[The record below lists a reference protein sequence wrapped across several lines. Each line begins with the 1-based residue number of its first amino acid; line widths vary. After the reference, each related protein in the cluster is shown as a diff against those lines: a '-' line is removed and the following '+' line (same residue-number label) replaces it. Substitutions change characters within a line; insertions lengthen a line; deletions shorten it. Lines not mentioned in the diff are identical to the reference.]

1 MTYYIKADVQLP
13 FDKATEAVADALKNE
28 GFGIVTRID
37 MQATLKAKLGVEFRP
52 YVILGACNP
61 ALAYDALQLEDK
73 VGTMLPCNVIVQA
86 ISSEVS
92 EVAAIDPVESMQA
105 IPNPRL
111 KTAAREVRAKLARVI
126 ETLERTSAL
135 HQA

>member
-73 VGTMLPCNVIVQA
+73 VGTMLPCNVVVQA
-86 ISSEVS
+86 KGEGSTEI
-92 EVAAIDPVESMQA
+92 AAIDPVASMQA
-105 IPNPRL
+105 IENPAL
-111 KTAAREVRAKLARVI
+111 KDAAAEVRERLRAVI
-126 ETLERTSAL
+126 GQLEKSGVA
-135 HQA
+135 A